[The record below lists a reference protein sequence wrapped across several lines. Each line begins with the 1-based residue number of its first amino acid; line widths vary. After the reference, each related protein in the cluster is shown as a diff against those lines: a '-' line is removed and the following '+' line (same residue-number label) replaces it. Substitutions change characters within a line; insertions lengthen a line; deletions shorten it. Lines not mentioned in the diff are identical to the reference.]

1 MTIAPFVE
9 GTETYRRW
17 LQRTWVYTASMTL
30 AAAGTGATIAFA
42 GAGASLLWG
51 EQPLPLVIAVGSIA
65 FAYALHEV
73 GFVRLPVPGREWIV
87 PAAWVRGGFYR
98 SAVVWGGLVG
108 GGVFTRVPFAVLP
121 VLAAWLF
128 VSGDVVYGVLA
139 GAVYGLIRAV
149 SIYSAASSRDSQ
161 ELVGLTQQIMG
172 LAAPAHQVTGLLL
185 ATFAAYLLAAP
196 YLS

>member
-1 MTIAPFVE
+1 
-9 GTETYRRW
+9 
-17 LQRTWVYTASMTL
+17 MTL
-30 AAAGTGATIAFA
+30 AAAGTGVAIALA

-108 GGVFTRVPFAVLP
+108 AGVFTRVPFAVLP
-121 VLAAWLF
+121 VLAVWLF

-139 GAVYGLIRAV
+139 GALYGLIRAV

-161 ELVGLTQQIMG
+161 ELVGLTQHIMR

-185 ATFAAYLLAAP
+185 AAFAAYLLAAP

>member
-30 AAAGTGATIAFA
+30 AAAGTGVTIAFA

-108 GGVFTRVPFAVLP
+108 AGVFTRVPFAVLP

-161 ELVGLTQQIMG
+161 ELVGLTQYIMR
-172 LAAPAHQVTGLLL
+172 LAAPAHQATGLLL